1 MQRASFHLGEESFPN
16 CEKNNFAIPALPTLV
31 ILSFQTDLGDLA
43 KGFFLSLGTSFLNG
57 GAFSCLRTKEGWG
70 RTHTHTHTH

>member
-16 CEKNNFAIPALPTLV
+16 WEKNNFAIPALPTLV

-43 KGFFLSLGTSFLNG
+43 KGFSFP
-57 GAFSCLRTKEGWG
+57 
-70 RTHTHTHTH
+70 